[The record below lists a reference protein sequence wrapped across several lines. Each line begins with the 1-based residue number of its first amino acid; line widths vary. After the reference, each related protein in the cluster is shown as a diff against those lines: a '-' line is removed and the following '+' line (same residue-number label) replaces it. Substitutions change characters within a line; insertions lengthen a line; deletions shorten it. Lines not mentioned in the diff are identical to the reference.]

1 MPDMILGI
9 GTDICDIGRI
19 EKSLAKHGDKFEH
32 KIFTKSE
39 RDYCAGKAAKAECYA
54 KRFAAK
60 EALAKAL
67 STEDTGWLTWQD
79 VEIKSAPSGKPSI
92 TLHGK
97 ALERLIE
104 MTPDDHI
111 PTIHL
116 SLSDEPPYALAFVII
131 SLAPHAA

>member
-1 MPDMILGI
+1 MPDTILGI

-67 STEDTGWLTWQD
+67 STDDTGWLTWQD
-79 VEIKSAPSGKPSI
+79 VEITSAPSGKPSI

-97 ALERLIE
+97 ALERLID

-131 SLAPHAA
+131 SLAPYAQ

>member
-1 MPDMILGI
+1 MSDIILGI
-9 GTDICDIGRI
+9 GTDICDISRI
-19 EKSLAKHGDKFEH
+19 ENSLANHGEAFER
-32 KIFTKSE
+32 KIFTPSE

-67 STEDTGWLTWQD
+67 SADDTGWLTWQD
-79 VEIKSAPSGKPSI
+79 VEITSAPSGKPSI
-92 TLHGK
+92 TLHGQ

-104 MTPDDHI
+104 MTPDDKV
-111 PTIHL
+111 PSIHL